1 MRLQSV
7 GYHTYTWEE
16 DSRILYYIHGGAGGR
31 GGMKRSSFEWSPFFI
46 LLFLFPFGRLFD
58 RCRMRKEIK
67 RGEEGRK
74 RRRRKKTLNDTWKR
88 KSWYGMRARLPGI
101 RLGCRRYIGL
111 LMTRVSCD
119 SWNVLFCLE
128 NMVFLVLVSVSVEL
142 GGGYLRIFPLYSEK
156 YNGGIGRWNY
166 CRVRWR
172 SVFRYVI
179 D

>member
-1 MRLQSV
+1 MGR
-7 GYHTYTWEE
+7 GFTNT
-16 DSRILYYIHGGAGGR
+16 ILYSRWRRWTWWYETIVIRMISIFH
-31 GGMKRSSFEWSPFFI
+31 PFV
-46 LLFLFPFGRLFD
+46 PFSLRPLIPFD

-67 RGEEGRK
+67 RGEEGRR